1 MLNDSYI
8 EQSFRAKPEKLFYVK
23 MALSVWVTCIGVLM
37 FLFITPQLG
46 MIIVVVGISLMVYAA
61 GEGRMEYE
69 YTITNGNVDIAA
81 IYNASRRR
89 ERMRFELEQV
99 TMVVPKDSNRISH
112 ETFKKTRNY
121 TSGYGREQEI
131 ALVVEM
137 DGNKELILMEPDEK
151 SLEHIKNY
159 TKNKY
164 YDI

>member
-1 MLNDSYI
+1 MLGDSYM
-8 EQSFRAKPEKLFYVK
+8 EQSFRARPDKLFYVK

-37 FLFITPQLG
+37 LLYITPQLG
-46 MIIVVVGISLMVYAA
+46 LIIVVVGISLMVYAA
-61 GEGRMEYE
+61 GDRRMEYE
-69 YTITNGNVDIAA
+69 YTLTNGNVDIAV

-89 ERMRFELEQV
+89 EKMHFDLEQV
-99 TMVVPKDSNRISH
+99 TMIVPKGSNRISH

-121 TSGYGREQEI
+121 TSGFGREQEI
-131 ALVVEM
+131 ALVVEVN
-137 DGNKELILMEPDEK
+137 GNKELIIMEPDEK